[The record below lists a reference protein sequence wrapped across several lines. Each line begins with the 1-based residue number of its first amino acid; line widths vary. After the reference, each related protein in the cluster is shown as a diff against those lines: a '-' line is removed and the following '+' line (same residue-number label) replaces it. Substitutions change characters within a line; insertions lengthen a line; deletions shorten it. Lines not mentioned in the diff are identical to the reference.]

1 MARTRL
7 MSPGSQATTSTG
19 LNYLLAEDNDNI
31 EFLLKQEQIKANV
44 RLKLIAALTGGIATL
59 KSGLLSFWR

>member
-1 MARTRL
+1 MSRTRL

-31 EFLLKQEQIKANV
+31 RVPFGGGGGFDAARRLFLKMVGAGAANV
-44 RLKLIAALTGGIATL
+44 C
-59 KSGLLSFWR
+59 